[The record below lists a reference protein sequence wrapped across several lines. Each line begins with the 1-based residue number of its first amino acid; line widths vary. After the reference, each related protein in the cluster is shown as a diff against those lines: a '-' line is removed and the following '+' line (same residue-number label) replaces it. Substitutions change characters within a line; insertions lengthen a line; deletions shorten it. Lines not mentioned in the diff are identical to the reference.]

1 MGKKILVIPDTQ
13 CKPGINMSH
22 LTHIGKYIVDKK
34 PDVVIH
40 LGDHWDMHS
49 LSSYDK
55 GKRCVDK
62 DTEYLSLNGWK
73 KISEYKLGDFVGVY
87 DNLGYLRFEQ
97 PKNYIVNDAVEDFLS
112 IKTSRVSMQVT
123 TDHRLIYVDQK
134 KNLVELT
141 ASSFKNQHETLVG
154 GHTGRFITTFKY
166 QSSGLGIPEALLRLI
181 VAFKADGSQ
190 CGDVKRRNLNSKFV
204 HKFHFKRKDK
214 IERIR
219 QLIKNAGLDYKEV
232 NSKQEGFVDF
242 YTHIYGANKR
252 YDFDYST
259 ISIKDASIIIDE
271 MLNWDGCRKKNSFS
285 SIHKCDADFIQ
296 YCFALLGQRASV
308 RVEDNSKGYGNGLIY
323 RVHGTNQSLPGVH
336 AGTKPKPE
344 IVHAPCVD
352 GKSYCFTVSTG
363 MWISR
368 RDGHI
373 VVTGNCF
380 EGRRY
385 KADIEAGNLGMQML
399 LEPLVKLNK
408 KKMVYKPTMHFLHG
422 NHENR
427 ILRATNDDP
436 MLDGTIGLHDL
447 DTSGWITHPFLEVFV
462 YSGIAF
468 SHYFTT
474 GVMGRPCTTAAAQLS
489 KKHMSCV
496 AGHQQGLQIATAMR
510 ADGAQLTSLIVGS
523 CYNHIEDYLG
533 PQGNT
538 HFRGVVVLN
547 DVKPNGQFEVMPLT
561 LRYLKEKYK

>member
-13 CKPGINMSH
+13 CKPGIDMSH
-22 LTHIGKYIVDKK
+22 LTHIGRYIVDKK

-40 LGDHWDMHS
+40 LGDHWDMPS

-55 GKRCVDK
+55 GK
-62 DTEYLSLNGWK
+62 
-73 KISEYKLGDFVGVY
+73 
-87 DNLGYLRFEQ
+87 
-97 PKNYIVNDAVEDFLS
+97 
-112 IKTSRVSMQVT
+112 
-123 TDHRLIYVDQK
+123 
-134 KNLVELT
+134 
-141 ASSFKNQHETLVG
+141 
-154 GHTGRFITTFKY
+154 
-166 QSSGLGIPEALLRLI
+166 
-181 VAFKADGSQ
+181 
-190 CGDVKRRNLNSKFV
+190 
-204 HKFHFKRKDK
+204 
-214 IERIR
+214 
-219 QLIKNAGLDYKEV
+219 
-232 NSKQEGFVDF
+232 
-242 YTHIYGANKR
+242 
-252 YDFDYST
+252 
-259 ISIKDASIIIDE
+259 
-271 MLNWDGCRKKNSFS
+271 
-285 SIHKCDADFIQ
+285 
-296 YCFALLGQRASV
+296 
-308 RVEDNSKGYGNGLIY
+308 
-323 RVHGTNQSLPGVH
+323 
-336 AGTKPKPE
+336 
-344 IVHAPCVD
+344 
-352 GKSYCFTVSTG
+352 KS
-363 MWISR
+363 
-368 RDGHI
+368 
-373 VVTGNCF
+373 F

-408 KKMVYKPTMHFLHG
+408 KKMVYKPTMHFLYG

-447 DTSGWITHPFLEVFV
+447 DTSGWITHPFLQVFV

-489 KKHMSCV
+489 KKHMSCI

-547 DVKPNGQFEVMPLT
+547 DGQPNGQFEVMPLT
-561 LRYLKEKYK
+561 LRYLEEKYS